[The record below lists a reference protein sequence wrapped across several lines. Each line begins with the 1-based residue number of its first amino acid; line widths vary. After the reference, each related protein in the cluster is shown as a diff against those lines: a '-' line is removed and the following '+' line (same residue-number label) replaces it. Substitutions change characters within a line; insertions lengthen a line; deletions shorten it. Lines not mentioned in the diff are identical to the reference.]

1 MTTKPIGL
9 YVHIPFCV
17 RKCNYCDF
25 CSYPTSRL
33 EAGAEESYVDAL
45 IEEISSYKREE
56 PISVDTVFFGGG
68 TPSLLSV
75 RSFEKILFAIRQ
87 DFAID
92 RDAEITIEA
101 NPGTLTEEKL
111 RVYKSS
117 GVNRLSIGLQSI
129 HENEL
134 KKLGR
139 IHNYSDFLEGYALAR
154 KVGFENISVDLM
166 YGIPEQTVESF
177 EKTLDEVMALSPEHI
192 SAYGLIVEEGTPF
205 CDNQESLALPDE
217 DTECDMYELACK
229 KLRSAGYSHYE
240 ISNYARQ
247 NRESRHNLHYWHSDE
262 YIGVGVSAHSY
273 FEGCRFSNSRD
284 FAKYVA
290 SFKSVASVQSSSS
303 DTAFEYAMLAFRLS
317 EGLSLAEYEAR
328 FLHSFTEGKEEKIRR
343 YISLGYM
350 TQNGDRLAL
359 TERGLYVSLA
369 ILSDLL

>member
-1 MTTKPIGL
+1 MIIKPRGL

-25 CSYPTSRL
+25 CSFSISDVGL
-33 EAGAEESYVDAL
+33 GAENAYVDAL

-87 DFAID
+87 AFAID

-111 RVYKSS
+111 RAYKLA

-139 IHNYSDFLEGYALAR
+139 IHKYPDFLEGYALAR

-177 EKTLDEVMALSPEHI
+177 EKTLDEVIALSPEHI

-205 CDNQESLALPDE
+205 FDNQESLALPDD

-229 KLRSAGYSHYE
+229 KLRLAGYEHYE

-350 TQNGDRLAL
+350 KLSDGRLSL
-359 TERGLYVSLA
+359 TERGFYVSLA